1 MKTKAD
7 LKTHKKRK
15 FKKRYWL
22 LVDLA
27 VAAVILALLLYK
39 PASYD
44 PAGAGNRPDRVHPY
58 LTYLSSEIYNGAQLQ
73 EPFEVVV
80 IEKELNEAIV
90 SWSQESESIKLS
102 SPVVHFEPGCIEL
115 MALADMKGVELVVTF
130 GLEPQIDEQGLLNLQ
145 AAKVKIGAMNITPL
159 ARIIARRMYTQQIMS
174 MPIDTEDWRA
184 KVAGSLL
191 NDEPFDPVFTV
202 EDKKILLKKITI
214 IEGKLV
220 LRLAPVL

>member
-1 MKTKAD
+1 MNTKAD
-7 LKTHKKRK
+7 LKKGKKRK

-44 PAGAGNRPDRVHPY
+44 PAGAGYKTGRVHSY
-58 LTYLSSEIYNGAQLQ
+58 LTYLSSEIYNGAQLR

-90 SWSQESESIKLS
+90 NWSQESESISLS
-102 SPVVHFEPGCIEL
+102 SPVVRFEPGCIEL
-115 MALADMKGVELVVTF
+115 MALADMKGVELVVTV
-130 GLEPQIDEQGLLNLQ
+130 GLECQIGEQGLLNLQ
-145 AAKVKIGAMNITPL
+145 VTKVKVGAMNITPL

-174 MPIDTEDWRA
+174 MPIDTEDWRG
-184 KVAGSLL
+184 KGAGALL
-191 NDEPFDPVFTV
+191 NDEAFLPRAFFDF
-202 EDKKILLKKITI
+202 
-214 IEGKLV
+214 
-220 LRLAPVL
+220 